1 MRWLVVSISV
11 IIVIGT
17 IALTS
22 CVPKPEEEVKA
33 VETSVFGAKTPE
45 AAQSK
50 NDKIFKG
57 DLYYIPTW
65 SNLDGLGELEPQGS
79 IYTTRLDI
87 SPRDF
92 LEGFPGVSDRFEW
105 FALSYTGQFEIAT
118 AGEYTFRLNSDDGSK
133 LTIGNELIIDNDG
146 IHSPQSISGK
156 VNLNADTY
164 DIKVEY
170 FQGPQT
176 EIALQ
181 LFVTPPLSSEEIFE
195 IDKTY

>member
-1 MRWLVVSISV
+1 MAFLA
-11 IIVIGT
+11 IG
-17 IALTS
+17 LLGSS
-22 CVPKPEEEVKA
+22 CVPKPVEEVLPE
-33 VETSVFGAKTPE
+33 VTGVFGAKTPE

-57 DLYYIPTW
+57 ELYYIPTW
-65 SNLDGLGELEPQGS
+65 SNLDELGGLEPQGT
-79 IYTTRLDI
+79 IYTTKLDI
-87 SPRDF
+87 APRDF

-105 FALSYTGQFEIAT
+105 FALSYTGQFEVAT

-133 LTIGNELIIDNDG
+133 LYIGDELIIDNDG
-146 IHSPQSISGK
+146 IHSPMSVEGK
-156 VNLNADTY
+156 VNLNATTY
-164 DIKVEY
+164 DIKVDY

-181 LFVTPPLSSEEIFE
+181 LFATATDGSEEIFE